1 MKSLVLSLLLTG
13 FIFYAFINF
22 IELNN
27 QTWVS
32 KISSSVE
39 YILIIGLGIGYLVA
53 FYWGVSGIINEQP
66 IANFLGTLLSLFGI
80 GLFLFGY
87 STETEKEKPRQNNLT
102 LH

>member
-80 GLFLFGY
+80 GLFLLGY
-87 STETEKEKPRQNNLT
+87 STETEKEKPHQNNLT

>member
-32 KISSSVE
+32 KVSSSVE

-53 FYWGVSGIINEQP
+53 FYWGVSGIINGQR
-66 IANFLGTLLSLFGI
+66 IANFFGTLLSLFGI

-87 STETEKEKPRQNNLT
+87 STETEKQKRKSHAKT
-102 LH
+102 I